1 MGSSNNILGRISS
14 NDLGKSVFGEIKI
27 MDWLYVL
34 TGIAIM
40 LATMTT
46 IWFTVKRQDRMF
58 DRFYRDDSD
67 DEGGIQV

>member
-1 MGSSNNILGRISS
+1 
-14 NDLGKSVFGEIKI
+14 

-40 LATMTT
+40 MATMTT

-58 DRFYRDDSD
+58 DSYRDRD